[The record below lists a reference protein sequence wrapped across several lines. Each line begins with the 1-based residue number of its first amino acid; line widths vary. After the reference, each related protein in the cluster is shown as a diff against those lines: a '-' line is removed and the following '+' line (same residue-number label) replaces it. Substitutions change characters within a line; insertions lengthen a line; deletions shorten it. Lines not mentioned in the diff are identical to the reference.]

1 MLFLFNH
8 KFSTLGLGRFKI
20 YLMKKTLLAL
30 TLTTL
35 LFVGCSS
42 NNDDD
47 STPQQ
52 NNPVTTQYFHPP
64 AWIQGSWKIS
74 NTSTS
79 YFKFSNDNFIL
90 VTPYTSYKA
99 ILEQTAA
106 TGQPA
111 KVVEQTSDY
120 YYEFTITAGA
130 SSGQYKFK
138 KISDTRIQW
147 VGSSPFFLD
156 KE

>member
-1 MLFLFNH
+1 
-8 KFSTLGLGRFKI
+8 
-20 YLMKKTLLAL
+20 MKQLLIAAL
-30 TLTTL
+30 TAVSL
-35 LFVGCSS
+35 VSCSS
-42 NNDDD
+42 NDDNT
-47 STPQQ
+47 TPQQ

-64 AWIQGSWKIS
+64 LFIQGSWKIS

-111 KVVEQTSDY
+111 KVVEQISDY

-147 VGSSPFFLD
+147 VGSTPFFLD

>member
-1 MLFLFNH
+1 MKHLFLAVIMAV
-8 KFSTLGLGRFKI
+8 SL
-20 YLMKKTLLAL
+20 
-30 TLTTL
+30 
-35 LFVGCSS
+35 VSCSS
-42 NNDDD
+42 NDDTT
-47 STPQQ
+47 TPQQ

-64 AWIQGSWKIS
+64 AWIQGSWKITGS
-74 NTSTS
+74 ANP
-79 YFKFSNDNFIL
+79 YFKFNSDDFIL

-99 ILEQTAA
+99 VLEQTAK

-138 KISDTRIQW
+138 KISDTKIQW
-147 VGSSPFFLD
+147 VGSTPFFLD

>member
-1 MLFLFNH
+1 MKQLLI
-8 KFSTLGLGRFKI
+8 TA
-20 YLMKKTLLAL
+20 LMAVSL
-30 TLTTL
+30 
-35 LFVGCSS
+35 VSCSS
-42 NNDDD
+42 NDD
-47 STPQQ
+47 STTPQQ
-52 NNPVTTQYFHPP
+52 NNPATTQYFHPP
-64 AWIQGSWKIS
+64 LFIQGSWKIS
-74 NTSTS
+74 NTSTT
-79 YFKFSNDNFIL
+79 YFKFTNDDFIL

-99 ILEQTAA
+99 VLEQTAG

-138 KISDTRIQW
+138 KISDTKIQW
-147 VGSSPFFLD
+147 VGSTPFFLD

>member
-1 MLFLFNH
+1 
-8 KFSTLGLGRFKI
+8 
-20 YLMKKTLLAL
+20 MKKTLLLPLLAMSLL
-30 TLTTL
+30 TLN
-35 LFVGCSS
+35 CSG
-42 NNDDD
+42 NDDD
-47 STPQQ
+47 SAPQQ

-64 AWIQGSWKIS
+64 LFIQGSWKIS

-79 YFKFSNDNFIL
+79 YFKFTNDDFIL

-99 ILEQTAA
+99 VLTQTAA

-111 KVVEQTSDY
+111 KVVEQISDY

-138 KISDTRIQW
+138 KISDTKIQW
-147 VGSSPFFLD
+147 VGSTPFFLD

>member
-1 MLFLFNH
+1 MKHLFL
-8 KFSTLGLGRFKI
+8 I
-20 YLMKKTLLAL
+20 AL
-30 TLTTL
+30 IAIS
-35 LFVGCSS
+35 FVNCSG
-42 NNDDD
+42 NDDD

-74 NTSTS
+74 NTSTT
-79 YFKFSNDNFIL
+79 YFKFTNDDFIL
-90 VTPYTSYKA
+90 VSPYTSYKA
-99 ILEQTAA
+99 ILQQTAA

-111 KVVEQTSDY
+111 KVVEQTSDF

-147 VGSSPFFLD
+147 VGSTPFFLD

>member
-1 MLFLFNH
+1 MKHLFL
-8 KFSTLGLGRFKI
+8 I
-20 YLMKKTLLAL
+20 AL
-30 TLTTL
+30 VAIS
-35 LFVGCSS
+35 FVNCSG
-42 NNDDD
+42 NDDD

-64 AWIQGSWKIS
+64 AWIKGSWKIS

-79 YFKFSNDNFIL
+79 YFKFTNEDFIL

-111 KVVEQTSDY
+111 KVVEQISDY

-138 KISDTRIQW
+138 KISDTKIQW
-147 VGSSPFFLD
+147 VGSTPFFLD

>member
-1 MLFLFNH
+1 MKHLFL
-8 KFSTLGLGRFKI
+8 I
-20 YLMKKTLLAL
+20 AL
-30 TLTTL
+30 VAIS
-35 LFVGCSS
+35 FVNCSG
-42 NNDDD
+42 NDDD

-64 AWIQGSWKIS
+64 LFIQGSWKIS

-79 YFKFSNDNFIL
+79 YFKFTNDDFIL

-99 ILEQTAA
+99 VLTQTAA
-106 TGQPA
+106 MGQPA

-138 KISDTRIQW
+138 KISDTKIQW
-147 VGSSPFFLD
+147 VGSTPFFLD

>member
-1 MLFLFNH
+1 MKNLFLTAIIAV
-8 KFSTLGLGRFKI
+8 S
-20 YLMKKTLLAL
+20 
-30 TLTTL
+30 
-35 LFVGCSS
+35 FVNCSG
-42 NNDDD
+42 NDDD

-74 NTSTS
+74 GSNSA
-79 YFKFSNDNFIL
+79 YFKFSSDDFIL

-99 ILEQTAA
+99 ILTQTAA
-106 TGQPA
+106 TGQTA
-111 KVVEQTSDY
+111 KVNEQISDL
-120 YYEFTITAGA
+120 YYEFTITTGG
-130 SSGQYKFK
+130 SNGQYKFK

-147 VGSSPFFLD
+147 VGNTIPPVYLD

>member
-1 MLFLFNH
+1 
-8 KFSTLGLGRFKI
+8 
-20 YLMKKTLLAL
+20 MKKILLLPLMALSFL
-30 TLTTL
+30 TLN
-35 LFVGCSS
+35 CSG
-42 NNDDD
+42 NDDD

-64 AWIQGSWKIS
+64 AWIKGSWKIS

-79 YFKFSNDNFIL
+79 YFIFKEDDFIL

-99 ILEQTAA
+99 ILEKTVA

-147 VGSSPFFLD
+147 VGSTPFFLD

>member
-1 MLFLFNH
+1 MKHLFLAV
-8 KFSTLGLGRFKI
+8 
-20 YLMKKTLLAL
+20 LMAVSL
-30 TLTTL
+30 
-35 LFVGCSS
+35 VSCSG
-42 NNDDD
+42 NDDTT
-47 STPQQ
+47 TPQQ
-52 NNPVTTQYFHPP
+52 NNPVQNQYFSPP
-64 AWIQGSWKIS
+64 AWIQGSWKITGS
-74 NTSTS
+74 ANP
-79 YFKFSNDNFIL
+79 YFKFSSDDFIL

-99 ILEQTAA
+99 VLTQTAA

-147 VGSSPFFLD
+147 VGSTPFFLD